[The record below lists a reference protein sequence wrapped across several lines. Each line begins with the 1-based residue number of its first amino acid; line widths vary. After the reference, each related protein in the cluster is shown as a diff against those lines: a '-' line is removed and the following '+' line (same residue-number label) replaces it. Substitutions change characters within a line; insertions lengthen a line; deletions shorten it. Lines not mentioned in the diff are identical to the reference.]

1 MTVSRNNFVTR
12 LIAGRSE
19 LEITAEIQH
28 LGVDSVLGQVF
39 SMIAAAFIP
48 EASAID
54 SAVVQFD
61 VTAPDGIHSYQL
73 KFAEQKCVVLK
84 AKGEAA
90 RLTISFTLAVFLRI
104 VGGDLDGMQEFVSGR
119 VRLGGDVLL
128 AQAMRSW
135 FNRQPGAVSVGS
147 FS

>member
-1 MTVSRNNFVTR
+1 MAGYRNNFVTR

-19 LEITAEIQH
+19 LEIAAPVEH
-28 LGVDSVLGQVF
+28 LGVASVLEQVF
-39 SMIAAAFIP
+39 SLIAAAFIP

-54 SAVVQFD
+54 RAVVQFD

-73 KFAEQKCVVLK
+73 KFEDQKCIVLK

-104 VGGDLDGMQEFVSGR
+104 VGGELDGMQEFVSGR